1 MLQNVFNEFLK
12 MVQKELWGEY
22 NSSLS
27 KTITAVHI
35 KTNKSTLF
43 SSF

>member
-12 MVQKELWGEY
+12 MVQKELWGEN

-35 KTNKSTLF
+35 KTKSTLF